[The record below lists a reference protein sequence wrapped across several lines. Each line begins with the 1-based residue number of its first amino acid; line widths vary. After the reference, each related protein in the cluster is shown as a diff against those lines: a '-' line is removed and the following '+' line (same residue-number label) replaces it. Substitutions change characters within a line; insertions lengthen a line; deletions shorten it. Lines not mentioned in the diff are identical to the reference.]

1 MSSYSEKM
9 LAALKDENLTEANLM
24 FEEALKKDDPE
35 ILASLAEE
43 LQALGFIEEAK
54 RVLEKLLKDFP
65 EEDVFYLSLAEI
77 AIEDDLIDDA
87 FEYLEKIKPESENYL
102 ESLLVTA
109 DLYQV
114 LGIPE
119 VSEAKLLQAKTIAPE
134 EPLITFALAELHF
147 SANQLG
153 EAINDYGQLQK
164 QGIDEIANISID
176 ERIGSA
182 YSMMGGFEEAIPFLE
197 RALEKEHTSD
207 RLFQLG
213 FTYYQLHDH
222 QKAINYLQ
230 ELITIDPQYQSGYYY
245 LADSLKEE
253 ELLEEALTAAE
264 EGVKENP
271 YQVELLHMASEIAY
285 RLRDSKKAEELLL
298 QALETGD
305 KTDETL
311 LTLSNLYLNEE
322 QPDKAI
328 EMISQM
334 DEEDNPYAAW
344 NLAQAYNEL
353 EDFDA
358 ARTYYKQAYEDLA
371 HEPDFLKAYGIFLRE
386 DGQLEPARAVL
397 TNYLQLE
404 PGDLEVQS
412 LLEE

>member
-65 EEDVFYLSLAEI
+65 EEDVFCLSLAEI

-253 ELLEEALTAAE
+253 ELLEEALAAAE